1 MLRDDRARTL
11 FENSAGGVKVVPEL
25 TLDCVTKMFGGH
37 VAVDN
42 LSLSVGDGEFV
53 CLLGPSG
60 CGKTTTLRLIAGF
73 ETVDRGAIRL
83 DGFDITGVPPQQR
96 DIGLVFQHYALF
108 PHMTVAQNV
117 GYGLKMRRFRAARI
131 AKEVDA
137 TLDLVR
143 LRHLASRYPNQLSG
157 GQQQRVALAR
167 ALAIRPRL
175 LLMDE
180 PLSSLDPNLRDDM
193 RTEIRHIQR
202 QVKITTVFVTHD
214 QAEAFALADRIGV
227 MTEGRLRQLA
237 DPTSIYETPTSAA
250 VGTFIG
256 KVNTV
261 NGQITELD
269 GERAVL
275 DAGAA
280 LKILGV
286 AHDVRLGTRATAIIR
301 QERVLLSR
309 DAGSADNVFKA
320 RIKSNIYLGGQ
331 ISYVCELQSGAKQDP
346 ARSQDVVALVP
357 NHPSLERFSAG
368 DTVRVSWLSADC
380 HIYPAERDTAE
391 QASAGQP

>member
-1 MLRDDRARTL
+1 
-11 FENSAGGVKVVPEL
+11 VPEL
-25 TLDCVTKMFGGH
+25 TLDRVTKMFGDH
-37 VAVDN
+37 AAVDN

-73 ETVDRGAIRL
+73 ETVDRGSIRL

-108 PHMTVAQNV
+108 PHMTVAENV
-117 GYGLKMRRFRAARI
+117 GYGLKMRRFPPTRI

-137 TLDLVR
+137 TLDLVQ
-143 LRHLASRYPNQLSG
+143 LRNLASRYPNQLSG

-193 RTEIRHIQR
+193 RTEIRRIQR

-256 KVNTV
+256 QVNIV
-261 NGQITELD
+261 NGQITALD

-275 DAGAA
+275 DAGPAI
-280 LKILGV
+280 KIVGT
-286 AHDVRLGTRATAIIR
+286 AHDLRLGTSATALIR
-301 QERVLLSR
+301 QERVVLSR
-309 DAGSADNVFKA
+309 DVGCATDNFFTA
-320 RIKSNIYLGGQ
+320 RIKSGIYLGGQ
-331 ISYVCELQSGAKQDP
+331 ISYVCELQSDAAQGLAS
-346 ARSQDVVALVP
+346 SQYVIALVP
-357 NHPSLERFSAG
+357 NHPSFERFSAG

-380 HIYPAERDTAE
+380 HIYPADLDA
-391 QASAGQP
+391 ADKAPAGAP

>member
-1 MLRDDRARTL
+1 
-11 FENSAGGVKVVPEL
+11 VPEL
-25 TLDCVTKMFGGH
+25 TLDRVTKMFGGH
-37 VAVDN
+37 TAVDD

-73 ETVDRGAIRL
+73 EAADHGSICL
-83 DGFDITGVPPQQR
+83 DGVDITGVPPQQR

-117 GYGLKMRRFRAARI
+117 GYGLKMRRFPAARI

-143 LRHLASRYPNQLSG
+143 LRNLASRYPNQLSG

-193 RTEIRHIQR
+193 RTEIRRIQR
-202 QVKITTVFVTHD
+202 QVKITTIFVTHD

-256 KVNTV
+256 HVNTV
-261 NGQITELD
+261 NGQITALD

-275 DAGAA
+275 NAGPA
-280 LKILGV
+280 LKILGT
-286 AHDVRLGTRATAIIR
+286 AHEVRLGTVATAIFR

-309 DAGSADNVFKA
+309 DVGSATDNVFRA
-320 RIKSNIYLGGQ
+320 RIKSVIYLGGR
-331 ISYVCELQSGAKQDP
+331 ISYVCELRSDAAQHP
-346 ARSQDVVALVP
+346 APSEGVIALVP
-357 NHPSLERFSAG
+357 NHPSFERFAAG

-380 HIYPAERDTAE
+380 HIYPAEGDAAQKAQSTFQDQTE
-391 QASAGQP
+391 WHDSP

>member
-1 MLRDDRARTL
+1 
-11 FENSAGGVKVVPEL
+11 VKGVPEL
-25 TLDCVTKMFGGH
+25 TLDRVTKMFGSH
-37 VAVDN
+37 AAVDN

-73 ETVDRGAIRL
+73 ETVDRGSIRL

-96 DIGLVFQHYALF
+96 DIGLVFQTYALF
-108 PHMTVAQNV
+108 PHMTIAQNV
-117 GYGLKMRRFRAARI
+117 GYGLKMRRFPPARI

-137 TLDLVR
+137 TLDLVQ
-143 LRHLASRYPNQLSG
+143 LRNLASRYPNQLSG

-193 RTEIRHIQR
+193 RTEIRRIQR

-256 KVNTV
+256 QVNIV
-261 NGQITELD
+261 NGQITALD

-275 DAGAA
+275 EAGPAV
-280 LKILGV
+280 KIVGT
-286 AHDVRLGTRATAIIR
+286 AHGVRLGTSATAVIR
-301 QERVLLSR
+301 RERVLLSR
-309 DAGSADNVFKA
+309 DVGSVKDNFFTA
-320 RIKSNIYLGGQ
+320 RIKSGIYLGGQ
-331 ISYVCELQSGAKQDP
+331 TSYVCELQSDAAQDL
-346 ARSQDVVALVP
+346 ASSQYVIALVP
-357 NHPSLERFSAG
+357 NHPSFERFSAG

-380 HIYPAERDTAE
+380 NIYPAELDAAE
-391 QASAGQP
+391 KAPAGAP